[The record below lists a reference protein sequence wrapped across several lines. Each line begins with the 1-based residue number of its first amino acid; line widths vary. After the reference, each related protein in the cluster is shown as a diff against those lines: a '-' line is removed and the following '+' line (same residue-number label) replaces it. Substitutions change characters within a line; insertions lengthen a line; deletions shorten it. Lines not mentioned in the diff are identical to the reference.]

1 MTSIAIIVLRNGELG
16 DDYLL
21 GRIASCWRESGMQ
34 VHLLRGPE
42 ATVQADLAILHVD
55 LTAIPGD
62 YLDLACRFPRTLN
75 SRVTD
80 ISKRRISRNIV
91 YPGDGYDGPVIVKTN
106 RNCGGIPERRMF
118 GRRTGLRGAIHGL
131 RRRLPWAM
139 RNELRTGEYRLF
151 TAVRDV
157 PRLVWLNSSF
167 VVERFLPEVRDGY
180 YCLRTWVFFGAQES
194 NSLSYASEPIV
205 KSSNVVRRELIP
217 EVPDELRE
225 IRRSL
230 GFDFGKFDYSI
241 VDGRVVLYDTNRTPS
256 IGSLSREQFLPQ
268 ARHLAAGLSSFIDD
282 PTSSR
287 SAIPE
292 AVL

>member
-1 MTSIAIIVLRNGELG
+1 MTSIAVIVLRNGEVG
-16 DDYLL
+16 DNYLL
-21 GRIASCWRESGMQ
+21 GRIVSCWRESGIQ

-55 LTAIPGD
+55 LTTIPGD
-62 YLDLACRFPRTLN
+62 YLEFARTFPRTLN

-91 YPGDGYDGPVIVKTN
+91 HPGDGYEGPVIVKTN

-118 GRRTGLRGAIHGL
+118 GRRKSLQGAIYGL
-131 RRRLPWAM
+131 RRRLPWTL
-139 RNELRTGEYRLF
+139 RNELRSSEYRLF

-157 PRLVWLNSSF
+157 PRLVWLNSNF

-180 YCLRTWVFFGAQES
+180 YCLRTWVFFGSQES

-268 ARHLAAGLSSFIDD
+268 ARHLAAGLGSFIDGLTYS
-282 PTSSR
+282 PR
-287 SAIPE
+287 AMPE
-292 AVL
+292 VVP